1 MVEQDHQCPAACVWA
16 SCLKLRWRTCEHTV
30 VSSEF
35 VERDILGVDKSQ
47 VFQIRVGEPPAAPL
61 VDPAAM
67 CQHARERTLGLHLA
81 NTLDLGI
88 AHHLLSPLTIAGGES
103 QRCLQT
109 PPELVF
115 GEPSRSSRTDSSE
128 RCGAQ

>member
-1 MVEQDHQCPAACVWA
+1 MVDQDHQCPAAWVWA

-61 VDPAAM
+61 VDPGAM

-81 NTLDLGI
+81 NTFDLGI
-88 AHHLLSPLTIAGGES
+88 EHPLLSPLTIAGGES
-103 QRCLQT
+103 QRFLQT
-109 PPELVF
+109 PPEPVF
-115 GEPSRSSRTDSSE
+115 GKPLPTSPPAHR
-128 RCGAQ
+128 